1 MPARTPSLETPA
13 PGSGTAALHLPADGL
28 SFSFPDR
35 RVLTD
40 ISLVVPAGR
49 PTALLR
55 ADCPAQSTLLQMP
68 AGRPQPSAATVS
80 APGPVALLHQG
91 LLFPVQA
98 TVGEVVSEALSHS
111 RRLEQQLAAAGEAL
125 AAGTGP

>member
-13 PGSGTAALHLPADGL
+13 PGSGTAALHLRADGL

-49 PTALLR
+49 PTGLLGENGSGK
-55 ADCPAQSTLLQMP
+55 STLLQVL
-68 AGRPQPSAATVS
+68 AGRLEPSAGRS
-80 APGPVALLHQG
+80 EERR
-91 LLFPVQA
+91 
-98 TVGEVVSEALSHS
+98 VGKERRTRTRRAHDKKHRTRLREHNS
-111 RRLEQQLAAAGEAL
+111 RTSLVTRNAR
-125 AAGTGP
+125 

>member
-13 PGSGTAALHLPADGL
+13 PGSGTAALHLRADGL

-49 PTALLR
+49 PT
-55 ADCPAQSTLLQMP
+55 
-68 AGRPQPSAATVS
+68 
-80 APGPVALLHQG
+80 G
-91 LLFPVQA
+91 LL
-98 TVGEVVSEALSHS
+98 GLI
-111 RRLEQQLAAAGEAL
+111 
-125 AAGTGP
+125 